1 MSQENTSNHSYRFGY
16 VVCAFFLVGF
26 ILITLAVISDA
37 LHRADLEQVVPQEV
51 AAPSA
56 TPSNQ

>member
-1 MSQENTSNHSYRFGY
+1 MSQENTSDHSYRFGY
-16 VVCAFFLVGF
+16 AVCALFLVGF

-37 LHRADLEQVVPQEV
+37 LHRAELEQVVAQVV

-56 TPSNQ
+56 TPSSQ